1 MRYTYVNLLKENS
14 MNDIARKA
22 GAEFLATL
30 LFVFSIIAAVSQ
42 AGDFAPIAIGFALMI
57 LVYATGHISGG
68 HVNPA
73 VSLGAWIRGAMTA
86 TEMLIYWVAQAL
98 GAVVGA
104 LICRAALPMPEEA
117 AQIQTGEAFIV
128 EAIFTFF
135 LVFVVLNVAT
145 AKANDGNSYFGLAI
159 GATVMTGAFAVGPI
173 SGGGFNPAVAL
184 GLSINGNFDV
194 SNLWVYVLAPFVGA
208 ALAALSFRV
217 LSPADHEHDLKA

>member
-1 MRYTYVNLLKENS
+1 
-14 MNDIARKA
+14 MNDFARKA

-30 LFVFSIIAAVSQ
+30 LFVFSIITAVAE
-42 AGDFAPIAIGFALMI
+42 AGPFAPVAIGLTLMV

-68 HVNPA
+68 HLNPA

-98 GAVVGA
+98 GALVGA
-104 LICRAALPMPEEA
+104 LLCRAVLPMAEES
-117 AQIQTGEAFIV
+117 AQIQTGSAFIV
-128 EAIFTFF
+128 EAMFTFI

-145 AKANDGNSYFGLAI
+145 AKANDGNSFYGLAI

-184 GLSINGNFDV
+184 GLSVNGNFGW
-194 SNLWVYVLAPFVGA
+194 SNLWIYILAPFVGA
-208 ALAALSFRV
+208 ALAALCFRV
-217 LSPADHEHDLKA
+217 LSPADHEHDLQA

>member
-1 MRYTYVNLLKENS
+1 
-14 MNDIARKA
+14 MNDFARKA

-30 LFVFSIIAAVSQ
+30 LFVFSIITAVAE
-42 AGDFAPIAIGFALMI
+42 AGPFAPVAIGLTLMV

-98 GAVVGA
+98 GAVTGA
-104 LICRAALPMPEEA
+104 LICRAVLPMAEES
-117 AQIQTGEAFIV
+117 AQIQSGSAFIV
-128 EAIFTFF
+128 EAVFTFI

-145 AKANDGNSYFGLAI
+145 AKANDGNSFYGLAI

-184 GLSINGNFDV
+184 GLSVNGNFDW
-194 SNLWVYVLAPFVGA
+194 SNLWIYILAPFVGA
-208 ALAALSFRV
+208 ALAALCFRV
-217 LSPADHEHDLKA
+217 LSPSDHEHDLQA

>member
-1 MRYTYVNLLKENS
+1 
-14 MNDIARKA
+14 MNDFARKA

-30 LFVFSIIAAVSQ
+30 LFVFAIITAVAE
-42 AGDFAPIAIGFALMI
+42 AGPFAPVAIGLTLMV

-68 HVNPA
+68 HLNPA

-98 GAVVGA
+98 GALVGA
-104 LICRAALPMPEEA
+104 LLCRAVLPMAEES
-117 AQIQTGEAFIV
+117 AQIQTGSAFIV
-128 EAIFTFF
+128 EAMFTFI

-145 AKANDGNSYFGLAI
+145 AKANDGNSFYGLAI

-184 GLSINGNFDV
+184 GLSVNGNFGWG
-194 SNLWVYVLAPFVGA
+194 NLWIYILAPFVGA
-208 ALAALSFRV
+208 ALAALCFRV
-217 LSPADHEHDLKA
+217 LSPADHEHDLQA

>member
-1 MRYTYVNLLKENS
+1 
-14 MNDIARKA
+14 MNDFARKA

-30 LFVFSIIAAVSQ
+30 LFVFSIITAVAE
-42 AGDFAPIAIGFALMI
+42 AGPFAPVAIGLTLMV

-98 GAVVGA
+98 GAVTGA
-104 LICRAALPMPEEA
+104 LICRAVLPMAEES
-117 AQIQTGEAFIV
+117 AQIHSGSAFIV
-128 EAIFTFF
+128 EAVFTFI

-145 AKANDGNSYFGLAI
+145 AKANDGNSFYGLAI

-184 GLSINGNFDV
+184 GLSVNGNFGW
-194 SNLWVYVLAPFVGA
+194 SNLWIYVLAPFVGA
-208 ALAALSFRV
+208 ALAALCFRV
-217 LSPADHEHDLKA
+217 LSPSDHEHDLQA

>member
-1 MRYTYVNLLKENS
+1 
-14 MNDIARKA
+14 MNDSARKA

-30 LFVFSIIAAVSQ
+30 LFVFSIITAVAE
-42 AGDFAPIAIGFALMI
+42 AGPFAPVAIGLTLMV

-68 HVNPA
+68 HLNPA

-98 GAVVGA
+98 GAVAGA
-104 LICRAALPMPEEA
+104 LVCRAVLPMAEES
-117 AQIQTGEAFIV
+117 AQIQSGSAFIV
-128 EAIFTFF
+128 EAVFTFI

-145 AKANDGNSYFGLAI
+145 AKANDGNSFYGLAI

-184 GLSINGNFDV
+184 GLSVNGNFGW
-194 SNLWVYVLAPFVGA
+194 SNLWIYILAPFVGA
-208 ALAALSFRV
+208 ALAALCFRV
-217 LSPADHEHDLKA
+217 LSPSDHEHDLQA

>member
-1 MRYTYVNLLKENS
+1 
-14 MNDIARKA
+14 MNDFARKA

-30 LFVFSIIAAVSQ
+30 LFVFAIITAVAE
-42 AGDFAPIAIGFALMI
+42 AGPFAPVAIGLALMV

-68 HVNPA
+68 HLNPA

-98 GAVVGA
+98 GAISGA
-104 LICRAALPMPEEA
+104 LICRAVLPVAEES
-117 AQIQTGEAFIV
+117 AQIQTGSAFIV
-128 EAIFTFF
+128 EALFTFI

-145 AKANDGNSYFGLAI
+145 AKANDGNSFYGLAI

-184 GLSINGNFDV
+184 GLSVNGNFGWG
-194 SNLWVYVLAPFVGA
+194 NLWIYILAPFVGA
-208 ALAALSFRV
+208 ALAALCFRV
-217 LSPADHEHDLKA
+217 LSPADHEHDLQA

>member
-1 MRYTYVNLLKENS
+1 

-30 LFVFSIIAAVSQ
+30 LFVFAIITAVAE
-42 AGDFAPIAIGFALMI
+42 AGQFAPIAIGLALMV

-68 HVNPA
+68 HLNPA

-86 TEMLIYWVAQAL
+86 TEMVTYWVAQAL
-98 GAVVGA
+98 GGVVAA
-104 LICRAALPMPEEA
+104 LICRAVLPMADEA
-117 AQIQTGEAFIV
+117 AQIETGPAFIV
-128 EAIFTFF
+128 EAVFTFI

-145 AKANDGNSYFGLAI
+145 AKANDGNSFFGLAI

-173 SGGGFNPAVAL
+173 SGGGFNPAVAF
-184 GLSINGNFDV
+184 GLSVNGNFDW

-208 ALAALSFRV
+208 ALAALAFRV
-217 LSPADHEHDLKA
+217 LSPADHEHDLEA